1 MRVSTARWFRLAE
14 LDDPNAV
21 ACTTHGAFA
30 GHVPLLR
37 GLRRATGEHLWDARP
52 TAELNAALTERYG
65 IPIET
70 GGKQAGL
77 AAVARALNRG
87 DLPLAQIATLH
98 LRMPNPPDMAKSIS
112 SLKAISELV
121 AQLAESGLLKV
132 MWNPEKHPRTGEA
145 PNPGWFAPAGDDAST
160 DAAATNSGGDVDRS
174 LSLILAAGF
183 MMLWSMHGWPC

>member
-70 GGKQAGL
+70 GGKQPGL
-77 AAVARALNRG
+77 AALARALNPRQ
-87 DLPLAQIATLH
+87 LP
-98 LRMPNPPDMAKSIS
+98 PPHIPP
-112 SLKAISELV
+112 LPFPL
-121 AQLAESGLLKV
+121 
-132 MWNPEKHPRTGEA
+132 
-145 PNPGWFAPAGDDAST
+145 
-160 DAAATNSGGDVDRS
+160 
-174 LSLILAAGF
+174 
-183 MMLWSMHGWPC
+183 